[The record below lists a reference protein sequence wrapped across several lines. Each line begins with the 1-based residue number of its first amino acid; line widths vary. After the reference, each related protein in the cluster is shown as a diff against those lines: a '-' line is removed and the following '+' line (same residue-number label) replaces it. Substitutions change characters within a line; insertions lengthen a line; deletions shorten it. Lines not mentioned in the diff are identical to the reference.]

1 MPFLLTKLQR
11 TFHRHFFP
19 HDINLKFQLKFQNMS
34 FCKTADDSMI
44 SYQTAS
50 CNKKQ
55 FNLLNLQILTYF
67 MRKTFR
73 LLPLN

>member
-1 MPFLLTKLQR
+1 MPFLLTKLKR

-19 HDINLKFQLKFQNMS
+19 HDILKDMS

-73 LLPLN
+73 LLTLN